1 MICIIMGSES
11 DLKIAEKAVSILKDF
26 GVEFEVRVASA
37 HRTPD
42 LVEEIVKNSKAKV
55 FIAIAGLAA
64 HLPGVVASLTT
75 RPVIA
80 VPVESKLDGMDALLS
95 CVQMPPGVP
104 TATVGID
111 RGDNAA
117 LLALEILAL
126 SDEELN
132 KKLEEFRKK
141 QREKVMNADK
151 RVRELYKS

>member
-11 DLKIAEKAVSILKDF
+11 DLKIAEKGISILKDM

-75 RPVIA
+75 KPVIA

-95 CVQMPPGVP
+95 CVQMPPGIP

-111 RGDNAA
+111 RGDNAV

-126 SDEELN
+126 SDEELS
-132 KKLEEFRKK
+132 KKLEEYRKK
-141 QREKVMNADK
+141 LREKVINSDK
-151 RVRELYKS
+151 RVRELYKH